1 MSAAIATFGA
11 VPKPNQSVKSGAMA
25 TIGVS
30 FTRIARGNTVRSS
43 GRDQAIIVAS
53 ANATPVPKTKP
64 AAASLSVIPPSRAR
78 RPASVAIRAATA
90 DGAGNR

>member
-11 VPKPNQSVKSGAMA
+11 VPKPNQRVKSGAIA

-30 FTRIARGNTVRSS
+30 FTRIASGNSVRSK
-43 GRDQAIIVAS
+43 GRDQAITVAR
-53 ANATPVPKTKP
+53 ANATPVPRTNP
-64 AAASLSVIPPSRAR
+64 AAASPSVIDPSRAR
-78 RPASVAIRAATA
+78 RPASVAMRAATA